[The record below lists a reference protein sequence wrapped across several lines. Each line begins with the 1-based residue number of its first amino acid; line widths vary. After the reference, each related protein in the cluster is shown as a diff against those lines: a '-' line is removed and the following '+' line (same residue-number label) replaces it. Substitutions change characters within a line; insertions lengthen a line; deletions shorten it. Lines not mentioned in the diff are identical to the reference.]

1 MRLRQVA
8 LVARKLAPAVA
19 EIRDVLGIE
28 VGFNDPGVATFGLEN
43 AVFPVGDTFLEV
55 VAPVKEGTT
64 AGRLL
69 ERRGGDGGYMVIL
82 QVDDLARHRP
92 RLERLGVRIVWQAN
106 LRDAATLHLHPKDV
120 GAAIL
125 SLDWMDPAESWKW
138 AGPDWKSRVRTGVV
152 SEIVGVELQ
161 SGDPRALAERWAE
174 VLGLRAAR
182 AGDEWRI
189 ALDGGAI
196 RFVRDEDGRGEG
208 VSGVDLRAADRTRAL
223 EAARAR
229 GLAISGDEVRLC
241 GTRFRLSAR

>member
-8 LVARKLAPAVA
+8 LVASKLAPVVLD
-19 EIRDVLGIE
+19 IRAVLGIE
-28 VGFNDPGVATFGLEN
+28 VGFNDPGVGTFGLEN

-69 ERRGGDGGYMVIL
+69 ERRHGDGGYMVIL
-82 QVDDLARHRP
+82 QVDDLAKHRP
-92 RLERLGVRIVWQAN
+92 RLEQLGVRIVWQTQ
-106 LRDAATLHLHPKDV
+106 LRDAATIHLHPKDV

-125 SLDWMDPAESWKW
+125 SLDWMDPADSWKW
-138 AGPDWKSRVRTGVV
+138 AGPDWKSKVRTDVV

-161 SGDPRALAERWAE
+161 AGDPRALAERWAE
-174 VLGLRAAR
+174 VLGRRAER
-182 AGDEWRI
+182 SGDEWRI
-189 ALDGGAI
+189 GLDAGAI

-208 VSGVDLRAADRTRAL
+208 VSGVDLRATDRARVL
-223 EAARAR
+223 EAARAHKAV
-229 GLAISGDEVRLC
+229 LSGDEVRLC